1 MQLLYDDIGI
11 EYSTRRRTDPR
22 IADQIN
28 AELEGASRIINIGAG
43 TGSYEPE
50 GIDLI
55 AVEPSAEMISQRKPD
70 AHPVEQAYAHQLPFA
85 DNSCSHAMTILSM
98 HHWTDRD
105 LAFKEINRVATEKFV
120 TLTWDPEAEPFWLT
134 RDYFPKIHATDLEIF
149 PYLDEIEQHFD
160 DVNMRPLP
168 IPEDCL
174 DGFLAAYWK

>member
-70 AHPVEQAYAHQLPFA
+70 AP
-85 DNSCSHAMTILSM
+85 
-98 HHWTDRD
+98 
-105 LAFKEINRVATEKFV
+105 
-120 TLTWDPEAEPFWLT
+120 T
-134 RDYFPKIHATDLEIF
+134 R
-149 PYLDEIEQHFD
+149 
-160 DVNMRPLP
+160 RR
-168 IPEDCL
+168 CL
-174 DGFLAAYWK
+174 RH